1 MGLCEALCSFNDES
15 RWFKE
20 KSRIF
25 APIYNPLMHKFMSVE
40 SLSSYAATFFT
51 SHTQMAL
58 RPCSMSSAVVGLVRC
73 LTLVLMLL
81 PCAAIA
87 DEKGDLLLEQADSLY
102 GAQQY
107 KEALEAAHEALP
119 LTKGT
124 ESEADCLNLLAITN
138 IRLSDYEEAA
148 RYAKECYAIDEQA
161 LWYIERAYEID
172 KQLGNEPRAMVRL
185 AQKASVLVGKH
196 AYEEAESPHF

>member
-51 SHTQMAL
+51 SRTQMAL

-107 KEALEAAHEALP
+107 KEAEKYVL
-119 LTKGT
+119 KGI
-124 ESEADCLNLLAITN
+124 EMAEKADNPSRMAVLQAMASEVYHAMGD
-138 IRLSDYEEAA
+138 
-148 RYAKECYAIDEQA
+148 DEQA
-161 LWYIERAYEID
+161 LRYIERAYEID

-196 AYEEAESPHF
+196 EYEEAESPHF